1 MNKLITNAEAKAQGI
16 EDKVITQEEFDMWRN
31 DAIHSKPI
39 KPSYFGEEIDEEED
53 YEDGI

>member
-16 EDKVITQEEFDMWRN
+16 EDKVITQEVFDMWRN
-31 DAIHSKPI
+31 NAIHSKPI
-39 KPSYFGEEIDEEED
+39 NEEIDEEED

>member
-1 MNKLITNAEAKAQGI
+1 
-16 EDKVITQEEFDMWRN
+16 EDKVITQEVFDMWRN

>member
-16 EDKVITQEEFDMWRN
+16 EDKVITQEDFDKWLRSP
-31 DAIHSKPI
+31 IHSKPI
-39 KPSYFGEEIDEEED
+39 KPPYFGEEIDEEED